1 MKVIPCLV
9 VQILRNRGKICRK
22 QKIMGLTFQKSMNFF
37 DVELEDE
44 NWSKLDAALKEIND
58 KLDAV
63 LTTK

>member
-1 MKVIPCLV
+1 MQKTENYGFNIPEEHE
-9 VQILRNRGKICRK
+9 
-22 QKIMGLTFQKSMNFF
+22 FF

>member
-1 MKVIPCLV
+1 
-9 VQILRNRGKICRK
+9 
-22 QKIMGLTFQKSMNFF
+22 MGLTFQKSMNFF

>member
-1 MKVIPCLV
+1 MQKTENCGFNIPEEHE
-9 VQILRNRGKICRK
+9 
-22 QKIMGLTFQKSMNFF
+22 FF